1 MKIRQTGFAMV
12 AYMLA
17 VAASVQAQDFSKAG
31 SSAAQFLKI
40 PVGARAASMA
50 NTFSSIADD
59 ISTLY
64 WNPAGAAS
72 LRRVEMGVS
81 HSRWIAD
88 IAHDFVGIA
97 LPLGE
102 HGAVG
107 VSAVQLSSGDIEM
120 TTIDKPKGT
129 GTFYDARDL
138 AFAVTYS
145 QYLIEQVSVG
155 ISAKY
160 RSQRIWNTSAQT
172 VAFDFGVVLHTG
184 VHGMKLGLSFQ
195 NFGPGL
201 TMAGSD
207 LIKPIDLDA
216 ASTINPPA
224 EAQLKTQP
232 FGLPTSYRASVSMPL
247 IGETAPLQIESSTL
261 IVALDALHLNDNRE
275 HYGIGG
281 EYGFARTLFLRGG
294 YTFNTDE
301 EGLSLGTGVN
311 VDLGSTTVYF
321 DYAYVTFGVFD
332 AVHMFS
338 VGMRL

>member
-1 MKIRQTGFAMV
+1 MKVRQTWFVTA
-12 AYMLA
+12 AFSLA
-17 VAASVQAQDFSKAG
+17 LATSVQAQEFSKAG
-31 SSAAQFLKI
+31 TSAAQFLKI
-40 PVGARAASMA
+40 PVGARAVSMA
-50 NTFSSIADD
+50 NAFTSIADD

-72 LRRVEMGVS
+72 LRRFEMGVS

-88 IAHDFVGIA
+88 IDHDFLGIS

-107 VSAVQLSSGDIEM
+107 ASVVQLSSGDIEV

-129 GTFYDARDL
+129 GTFYSARDL
-138 AFAVTYS
+138 AFSVTYS

-160 RSQRIWNTSAQT
+160 ISQRISNSSAQT
-172 VAFDFGVVLHTG
+172 VAFDFGVLLHTG
-184 VHGMKLGLSFQ
+184 LYGMNVGLSFQ

-201 TMAGSD
+201 TLGGSD
-207 LIKPIDLDA
+207 LIKPVDMDP
-216 ASTINPPA
+216 ASTIDPPA
-224 EAQLKTQP
+224 EAKLTTQP

-247 IGETAPLQIESSTL
+247 IGENAPVQLESSTL
-261 IVALDALHLNDNRE
+261 IVAVDAVHLNDNRE
-275 HYGIGG
+275 HYSLGG
-281 EYGFARTLFLRGG
+281 EYGFAQTLFLRGG

-301 EGLSLGTGVN
+301 EGLSLGSGVK
-311 VDLGSTTVYF
+311 VDLGSATVYF
-321 DYAYVTFGVFD
+321 DYAYVAFGVFD

-338 VGMRL
+338 LGMRL

>member
-1 MKIRQTGFAMV
+1 MNIRKTGFVMA
-12 AYMLA
+12 ACMLA
-17 VAASVQAQDFSKAG
+17 VAVSVQAQDFSKAG
-31 SSAAQFLKI
+31 ASAAQFLKI
-40 PVGARAASMA
+40 PVGARAASLA
-50 NTFSSIADD
+50 NTFGSIADD

-72 LRRVEMGVS
+72 LRRFEMGVS

-88 IAHDFVGIA
+88 IEHDFLGLS

-107 VSAVQLSSGDIEM
+107 VSVVQLSSGDIEM
-120 TTIDKPKGT
+120 TTIDKPRGT
-129 GTFYDARDL
+129 GTFYNARDL

-155 ISAKY
+155 VSAKY
-160 RSQRIWNTSAQT
+160 ISQRIWNSSAQT
-172 VAFDFGVVLHTG
+172 VAFDFGVLLHTG
-184 VHGMKLGLSFQ
+184 VQGMKLGLSFQ

-201 TMAGSD
+201 RLGGSD

-224 EAQLKTQP
+224 EAELKTQP
-232 FGLPTSYRASVSMPL
+232 FGLPTSYRASLSMPL
-247 IGETAPLQIESSTL
+247 IGENAPLQIESSTL
-261 IVALDALHLNDNRE
+261 ILAADALHLNDNRE
-275 HYGIGG
+275 HYSLGA
-281 EYGFARTLFLRGG
+281 EFGFAQTLFLRGG

-301 EGLSLGTGVN
+301 EGLSLGSGVRM
-311 VDLGSTTVYF
+311 DLGSASVYV

-338 VGMRL
+338 LGIRL